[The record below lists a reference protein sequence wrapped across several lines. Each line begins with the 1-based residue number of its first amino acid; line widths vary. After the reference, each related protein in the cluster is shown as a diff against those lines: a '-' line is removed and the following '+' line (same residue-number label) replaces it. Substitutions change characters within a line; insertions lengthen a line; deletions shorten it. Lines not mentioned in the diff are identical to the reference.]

1 MKRILQGLRTLKIV
15 IICGL
20 ATLFPFVSSSAE
32 DMACQAERH
41 SIVVLFENDVHCA
54 VNGYCSLAGL
64 RDAVSDTAYAAVVS
78 SGDFLQG
85 GAAGAVSRGQYIID
99 IMNSVGYD
107 AVGIGN
113 HEFDYRTP
121 RLREL
126 SASLN
131 APIVCCN
138 LYDMTGNRLFMPY
151 TIRTYG
157 GRRIAFVGVLT
168 PDTQDESESFA
179 FYDAEGTQLYDTRRD
194 NYTQLVQEAVDK
206 ARGEGADY
214 VILLAHLGER
224 QTDHARYT
232 STDLIAS
239 TNGIDAVLDGHTH
252 SVVNTTLANNQGR
265 LVILCQT
272 GTQFANIGKLLITK
286 DGTMTATLIPTE
298 QVKEENASVKT
309 TTEHV
314 NTLVDEQTGVVVFHS
329 EVPLLVTDG
338 SGNRMVRKAETNGA
352 DLVTDAMRHSMD
364 ADICMINGGA
374 IRTDISA
381 GDVRYKDII
390 DMLPFEDYVWK
401 IEVPGRLIHDA
412 LEAGAANL
420 PCESGNFVHVSG
432 MRYAITGKHVSE
444 VQVMQRD
451 GTYAPLDTE
460 AVYSV
465 AVLDY
470 CVTGGGFSNIF
481 KGCRVTKNSGK
492 LYRDIVVDY
501 VNNALG
507 GNIGTDY
514 AMPQGRIMVR
524 RTLE

>member
-1 MKRILQGLRTLKIV
+1 MKRILPVLRTLKIV

-20 ATLFPFVSSSAE
+20 AALLPFVSSNAK
-32 DMACQAERH
+32 DVTCHDGRN

-78 SGDFLQG
+78 SGDFLQS

-126 SASLN
+126 SVSLN
-131 APIVCCN
+131 APIVCSN
-138 LYDMTGNRLFMPY
+138 LYDMAGNSLFKPY

-157 GRRIAFVGVLT
+157 NKRIAFVGVLT
-168 PDTQDESESFA
+168 PDTQYESESFA
-179 FYDAEGTQLYDTRRD
+179 FYDADGTQLYDTRRES
-194 NYTQLVQEAVDK
+194 YTQLVQQAVDK

-224 QTDHARYT
+224 QTAHDRYT
-232 STDLIAS
+232 STDRIAA

-252 SVVNTTLANNQGR
+252 SVVNTTLTNNQGR
-265 LVILCQT
+265 QVVLCQT

-298 QVKEENASVKT
+298 QVKEENSDVKAT
-309 TTEHV
+309 IEHV

-329 EVPLLVTDG
+329 EVPLLVSDAG
-338 SGNRMVRKAETNGA
+338 GKRMVRKAETNGA
-352 DLVTDAMRHSMD
+352 DLVADAMRHNMD

-374 IRTDISA
+374 IRTDIAA
-381 GDVRYKDII
+381 GDIRYKSII

-420 PCESGNFVHVSG
+420 PGESGNFVHVSG
-432 MRYAITGKHVSE
+432 MRYAITGKQVSE

-481 KGCRVTKNSGK
+481 KGCRVTKNSGE

-514 AMPQGRIMVR
+514 AMPQRRIMVR

>member
-1 MKRILQGLRTLKIV
+1 
-15 IICGL
+15 
-20 ATLFPFVSSSAE
+20 
-32 DMACQAERH
+32 
-41 SIVVLFENDVHCA
+41 
-54 VNGYCSLAGL
+54 
-64 RDAVSDTAYAAVVS
+64 
-78 SGDFLQG
+78 
-85 GAAGAVSRGQYIID
+85 
-99 IMNSVGYD
+99 MNSVGYD

-157 GRRIAFVGVLT
+157 NKRIAFVGVLT

-194 NYTQLVQEAVDK
+194 SYTQLVQEAVDK

-265 LVILCQT
+265 QVILCQT

-309 TTEHV
+309 TIERV

-401 IEVPGRLIHDA
+401 
-412 LEAGAANL
+412 
-420 PCESGNFVHVSG
+420 
-432 MRYAITGKHVSE
+432 T
-444 VQVMQRD
+444 
-451 GTYAPLDTE
+451 
-460 AVYSV
+460 
-465 AVLDY
+465 
-470 CVTGGGFSNIF
+470 
-481 KGCRVTKNSGK
+481 
-492 LYRDIVVDY
+492 
-501 VNNALG
+501 
-507 GNIGTDY
+507 
-514 AMPQGRIMVR
+514 
-524 RTLE
+524 